1 MSWCVPAPNVS
12 ILYRCAVR
20 AKIKTKECAVT
31 IIFNIIEI
39 LGVRITG
46 TRVLPLEVVLS
57 KKIVVDLLVRII
69 EIFDSSLRAQ

>member
-1 MSWCVPAPNVS
+1 MRSN
-12 ILYRCAVR
+12 YYF
-20 AKIKTKECAVT
+20 K
-31 IIFNIIEI
+31 IIEI